1 MAEAM
6 VMNAAASPTI
16 GKAPAPTGMEAA
28 LEQSLLDVG
37 IPPRPLILE
46 RVGEEMR
53 KEEPD
58 FRHLGELISAD
69 VSLAAGLLKTA
80 NSAYFGFRS
89 RARDRDAGAGH
100 ALPECLVAGDCRTGA
115 AQGVSC
121 RARDGTLLGC
131 FGPGRPRLWLAG
143 RPAGRAGRRA
153 AGRCLYVRPVP

>member
-16 GKAPAPTGMEAA
+16 GKAPAPTGIAA

-46 RVGEEMR
+46 RAGEEMR

-80 NSAYFGFRS
+80 NSAYFDS
-89 RARDRDAGAGH
+89 
-100 ALPECLVAGDCRTGA
+100 
-115 AQGVSC
+115 
-121 RARDGTLLGC
+121 
-131 FGPGRPRLWLAG
+131 
-143 RPAGRAGRRA
+143 GRA
-153 AGRCLYVRPVP
+153 P